1 MEFYEAI
8 KARRTRYN
16 IGDSSTVSDERIEE
30 MLRIAVKYAP
40 SSFHSQSSRT
50 ILLLGQ
56 NHTKFWSIVK
66 ETLRSMVSVAKFPVT
81 EEKVNS
87 FAAGHGTILYYED
100 MNVVKSLQQKFP
112 LYADKFPVFSLQ
124 SSAMLQYAMWTS
136 LATEGMGASLQ
147 HYNPIIDEEVAQAF
161 SVPKNWQLNAQMPFG
176 LPIGEPEN
184 LGYIDL
190 ENRVVVKI

>member
-1 MEFYEAI
+1 
-8 KARRTRYN
+8 
-16 IGDSSTVSDERIEE
+16 

-124 SSAMLQYAMWTS
+124 T
-136 LATEGMGASLQ
+136 
-147 HYNPIIDEEVAQAF
+147 
-161 SVPKNWQLNAQMPFG
+161 
-176 LPIGEPEN
+176 
-184 LGYIDL
+184 
-190 ENRVVVKI
+190 